1 MDIVAIEELSSEQLW
16 DLLVLAEQ
24 ESHQLRE
31 TLQGLSIAL
40 IMFDQSTRTRM
51 STLRACAS
59 KGASVIEVDVN
70 KTQTPFGE
78 SFDDMV
84 SMITLYNDCVVIRDA
99 KDTDNL
105 GRWRKNQHCPVIN
118 ALNKR
123 EHPTQ
128 ALADLLTIQQ
138 EFGLFRNLAVLYT
151 GPINNT
157 SRSLCL
163 ALAKVRVRRISIC
176 APPSLTEDA
185 ERQELVRALQ
195 SSPVSLSFFDTM
207 QDVERDGNHYDVFY
221 ACRWASMGES
231 PPVQNWRDY
240 VAHARITRRHLDI
253 IGKPSSIVMHDL
265 PAHRGEEIEGALL
278 DLPASRIMPQARNK
292 IFGMAASLDYA
303 LGRGVR
309 QPVRAEMGI

>member
-16 DLLVLAEQ
+16 DLLLLAEQ
-24 ESHQLRE
+24 ESRQLSK
-31 TLQGLSIAL
+31 TLQGLGIAL
-40 IMFDQSTRTRM
+40 VMFDQSTRTRM

-78 SFDDMV
+78 SFDDMI

-99 KDTDNL
+99 KNTDNL
-105 GRWRKNQHCPVIN
+105 TRWRKDRHCPVIN

-128 ALADLLTIQQ
+128 ALADLLTIQH
-138 EFGLFRNLAVLYT
+138 EFGLFRNLALLYT

-157 SRSLCL
+157 MRSLCL
-163 ALAKVRVRRISIC
+163 ALAKVKARRISIC

-185 ERQELVRALQ
+185 ERDELTRALQ
-195 SSPVSLSFFDTM
+195 SSTASLSFFDSM
-207 QDVERDGNHYDVFY
+207 EDVERDGDHYDVFY
-221 ACRWASMGES
+221 ACRWASMGETL
-231 PPVQNWRDY
+231 PVQNWRDD
-240 VAHARITRRHLDI
+240 VVHARMTRRHLDI

-278 DLPASRIMPQARNK
+278 DSRASRIIPQARNK

-303 LGRGVR
+303 LGRACR

>member
-1 MDIVAIEELSSEQLW
+1 MDIVTMKELTSEQLW
-16 DLLVLAEQ
+16 DLLGLAEQ
-24 ESHQLRE
+24 ESQQLSE
-31 TLQGLSIAL
+31 TLHGLSVAL
-40 IMFDQSTRTRM
+40 VMFDQSTRTRL

-59 KGASVIEVDVN
+59 KGATVVEVDVN

-99 KDTDNL
+99 KNSDDL
-105 GRWRKNQHCPVIN
+105 LSWRSKEHCPVIN

-128 ALADLLTIQQ
+128 ALADLLTIHQ
-138 EFGLFRNLAVLYT
+138 EFRRFRNLAVLYS

-163 ALAKVRVRRISIC
+163 ALAKVRIRRMTIC
-176 APPSLTEDA
+176 APPALTDA
-185 ERQELVRALQ
+185 GDREELIRIFD
-195 SSPVSLSFFDTM
+195 SSATSLSFFDTM
-207 QDVERDGNHYDVFY
+207 QDVERDGDRYDVFY
-221 ACRWASMGES
+221 ACRWASMGET
-231 PPVQNWRDY
+231 PLVQNWRDE
-240 VAHARITRRHLDI
+240 VARVKISAHHFAA
-253 IGKPSSIVMHDL
+253 IGKPTSIVMHDL

-278 DLPASRIMPQARNK
+278 DSHASRIMPQARNK

-303 LGRGVR
+303 LGREVR
-309 QPVRAEMGI
+309 RPVRAEMGI

>member
-1 MDIVAIEELSSEQLW
+1 
-16 DLLVLAEQ
+16 VLAEQ
-24 ESHQLRE
+24 ESQQLSE

-40 IMFDQSTRTRM
+40 VMFDQSTRTRL

-78 SFDDMV
+78 SFDDMIA
-84 SMITLYNDCVVIRDA
+84 MITLYNDCVVIRDA
-99 KDTDNL
+99 KNTDNL
-105 GRWRKNQHCPVIN
+105 ARWRRGKHCPVIN
-118 ALNKR
+118 ALNKW

-138 EFGLFRNLAVLYT
+138 EFRLFRNLAVLYT

-176 APPSLTEDA
+176 APPPLTEDTA
-185 ERQELVRALQ
+185 RQELVRALQ
-195 SSPVSLSFFDTM
+195 SSSTSLSFFDTM
-207 QDVERDGNHYDVFY
+207 QDVERDGDHYDVFY
-221 ACRWASMGES
+221 ACRWASMGET
-231 PPVQNWRDY
+231 PPAQNWRDD
-240 VAHARITRRHLDI
+240 VTRTRVTRRHLDVV
-253 IGKPSSIVMHDL
+253 GKPSSIVMHDL

-278 DLPASRIMPQARNK
+278 DSEASRIIPQARNK

-303 LGRGVR
+303 LGRSVR
-309 QPVRAEMGI
+309 HPVRAEMGL